1 MNDCQPCVP
10 ADAQALRARVPS
22 GLRPSARLNTALGR
36 QMKTRELREKDGR
49 LTGFIVSN
57 VLLGRHGVPKIVAS
71 IPGAQII
78 RKQAP
83 FRLNGRD
90 DFCEFI
96 VDGKTFLAIE
106 PFGDNNQFWVVA
118 EPPEECPQLAK
129 VREAFTKH
137 RVLFGLY
144 GG

>member
-1 MNDCQPCVP
+1 
-10 ADAQALRARVPS
+10 
-22 GLRPSARLNTALGR
+22 
-36 QMKTRELREKDGR
+36 MKTKELRQKDGR

-57 VLLGRHGVPKIVAS
+57 LFLSRHGIPKVVAS
-71 IPGAQII
+71 IPGSQVV
-78 RKQAP
+78 RKQKA
-83 FRLNGRD
+83 FRFGGRD

-106 PFGDNNQFWVVA
+106 PFGDNSEFWVVA
-118 EPPEECPQLAK
+118 EPPEECTQLAK